1 MVRTLKNYVVI
12 KEYDSLVR
20 GGHASL
26 PANYVSLPE
35 KTFDELENFVI
46 SHKSESGV
54 EALELLSIS
63 SKRGIGKVISAK
75 NYVGLIQMKDG
86 TQIEILPKIYT
97 RENDHSVTET
107 RKIFLNMLK
116 SLKDSPF
123 KSFNHSSLGTA
134 PNNLFEIFIRM
145 FINETRE
152 LIKKGL
158 RSNYIGVEENEKF
171 FKGKLLINEQIKR
184 NMVHKERFFVS
195 YDLFHLNRPENKL
208 IKATLIKLLKT
219 STNSKNIKDM
229 EKLLVAFEMV
239 DVSVHYEKD
248 FMSIKADRSTKG
260 YEFVL
265 LWSKIFLM
273 NKSFT
278 TFAGANVA
286 YALLFPMEKI
296 FEAYMGNVIRKH
308 FGASNKVI
316 LQDRFFY
323 LFDEPRK
330 FNLQPDIVLKIKD
343 SIIIMDTKWK
353 LLSPSYTNH
362 AISQADMYQM
372 YVYSKKYNARK
383 TCMLYPLH
391 EGLTANETSGLSYLS
406 HDGVKVEIIFVDLQ
420 QMARSI
426 ERIAHFV

>member
-20 GGHASL
+20 GEHASL

-46 SHKSESGV
+46 THKSESGV

-107 RKIFLNMLK
+107 RKIFLKMLK

-123 KSFNHSSLGTA
+123 KSFNHSSLGTT

-145 FINETRE
+145 FIDETRE

-184 NMVHKERFFVS
+184 NIVHKE
-195 YDLFHLNRPENKL
+195 LFL
-208 IKATLIKLLKT
+208 
-219 STNSKNIKDM
+219 
-229 EKLLVAFEMV
+229 
-239 DVSVHYEKD
+239 
-248 FMSIKADRSTKG
+248 
-260 YEFVL
+260 
-265 LWSKIFLM
+265 
-273 NKSFT
+273 
-278 TFAGANVA
+278 
-286 YALLFPMEKI
+286 
-296 FEAYMGNVIRKH
+296 
-308 FGASNKVI
+308 
-316 LQDRFFY
+316 
-323 LFDEPRK
+323 
-330 FNLQPDIVLKIKD
+330 
-343 SIIIMDTKWK
+343 
-353 LLSPSYTNH
+353 
-362 AISQADMYQM
+362 
-372 YVYSKKYNARK
+372 
-383 TCMLYPLH
+383 
-391 EGLTANETSGLSYLS
+391 
-406 HDGVKVEIIFVDLQ
+406 
-420 QMARSI
+420 
-426 ERIAHFV
+426 